1 MATKCS
7 VKGYSMGIRTARE
20 RGVSCER
27 ANRASHHRA
36 LVAAAASSSRMSSLA
51 SSSLAG
57 SSCGDRDAGG
67 LQSKEVS
74 QTGRGGTAGEGSER
88 NEADSPPQTSPVHL
102 GCAWRSILRGQRS
115 CELGTATERA
125 AAGLTKIPRRSYP
138 LRDRKTLLVLPSVL
152 PRPER
157 RGRAENVESGAHLLV
172 LDRLQS
178 RARQLVPHDRIGPQV
193 ALERDEGELDAWT
206 VVANLVDPLIAC

>member
-1 MATKCS
+1 MHCQGYGYTHSERTK
-7 VKGYSMGIRTARE
+7 GILRASERTAYITAHLSPPPPPPPACPAWLPR
-20 RGVSCER
+20 VSPARR
-27 ANRASHHRA
+27 AVIETRAACR
-36 LVAAAASSSRMSSLA
+36 
-51 SSSLAG
+51 
-57 SSCGDRDAGG
+57 
-67 LQSKEVS
+67 
-74 QTGRGGTAGEGSER
+74 GRGQPDRSRRGGRVNEGK
-88 NEADSPPQTSPVHL
+88 EADSPPQTSPVHL
-102 GCAWRSILRGQRS
+102 GCAWRSILREQQS

-206 VVANLVDPLIAC
+206 VVANFVDPLIAC